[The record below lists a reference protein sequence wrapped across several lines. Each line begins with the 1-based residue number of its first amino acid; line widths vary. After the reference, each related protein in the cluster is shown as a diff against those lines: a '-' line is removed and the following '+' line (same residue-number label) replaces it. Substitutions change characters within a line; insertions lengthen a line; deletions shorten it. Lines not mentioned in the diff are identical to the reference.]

1 MLRKTEQSTISPRT
15 ELETFA
21 YFRRQKV
28 ETEREI
34 KKIKQNIQ
42 RIRKKLNEYH
52 VIKPL

>member
-15 ELETFA
+15 ELEIFA
-21 YFRRQKV
+21 YSRRQKV
-28 ETEREI
+28 EMEREI
-34 KKIKQNIQ
+34 QKTKQNIQ